1 MTTPGPDGVIT
12 AADLL
17 FGTTEGAHEE
27 LTRHVMSAGRTTA
40 RAFERLPRVTREAA
54 VREAA
59 VVAVGLLK
67 IVSFR
72 PFPAERAA
80 ALLREVGSVIVLDR
94 ADSPGGAAPLHAELA
109 AALYGSGSELHG
121 HVYGLGGRDL
131 HPEDIRRIFAGE
143 AERYVGLRG
152 AACPA

>member
-17 FGTTEGAHEE
+17 FGSTENAHEA
-27 LTRHVMSAGRTTA
+27 LTRHVMSAGRTMA

-67 IVSFR
+67 IDLMEILVSGWREHRDIFTAAR
-72 PFPAERAA
+72 RTLDIPGSKEIGRAT
-80 ALLREVGSVIVLDR
+80 
-94 ADSPGGAAPLHAELA
+94 
-109 AALYGSGSELHG
+109 SELQS
-121 HVYGLGGRDL
+121 HVNLVCRL
-131 HPEDIRRIFAGE
+131 LLEKKN
-143 AERYVGLRG
+143 
-152 AACPA
+152 